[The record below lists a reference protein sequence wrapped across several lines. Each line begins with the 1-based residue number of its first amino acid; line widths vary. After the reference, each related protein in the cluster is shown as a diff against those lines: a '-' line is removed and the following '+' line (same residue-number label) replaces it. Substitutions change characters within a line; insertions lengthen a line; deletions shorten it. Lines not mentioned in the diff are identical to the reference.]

1 MDAETIVT
9 LRMSNLEV
17 RLSPSIGGAIEAFEF
32 VGDARPRAIL
42 RESHTRL
49 EKVLDAACF
58 PLVPYVNRIRGGRFR
73 FRGREIRLAPNM
85 AGDPSPLHG
94 QGWLNPWSVD
104 ECRDRRAVL
113 SYRHAAGEWPWDYDA
128 RQEFALDEHGLTATL
143 TCRNASQDP
152 MPCGLGF
159 HPYFPCGP
167 QTRLD
172 TDVRAAWTVDEHGL
186 TATLTCRNSSQ
197 DPMPCGLGF
206 HPYFPCGPQTR
217 LDTDVSVAWTV
228 DEHVL
233 PVNKVP
239 AEGRYDLKHRLV
251 CGQDL
256 DNGFGGWGGEARM
269 SDPGWPY
276 AIRMSSDEARF
287 FQLYS
292 PPAGGIFVAEP
303 VTHANAALNAPEEQW
318 PELGIRVLDPGEEM
332 SLTMRLEVEAR
343 RTGAG

>member
-9 LRMSNLEV
+9 LRTGNLEL

-32 VGDARPRAIL
+32 VRDARPRAIL

-104 ECRDRRAVL
+104 ECSDRRAVL

-143 TCRNASQDP
+143 TCRNASKDP

-172 TDVRAAWTVDEHGL
+172 TDVRA
-186 TATLTCRNSSQ
+186 
-197 DPMPCGLGF
+197 
-206 HPYFPCGPQTR
+206 
-217 LDTDVSVAWTV
+217 AWTV

-256 DNGFGGWGGEARM
+256 DNGFGGWAGEARM

-276 AIRMSSDEARF
+276 AIRMSSEEARF

-303 VTHANAALNAPEEQW
+303 VTHANAALNAPEEHW
-318 PELGIRVLDPGEEM
+318 PELGMRVLDPGEEM